1 MFGRKGKK
9 DEEEVGLAG
18 LGTGGVDP
26 SLSASPTVS
35 VTPNLSPTSS
45 PMTPPAT
52 TPPAA
57 TPPATT
63 PPAAFATPPTPT
75 PTEPATAGQMPFAA
89 FGPGTV
95 PPNAAAVLGQILSGH
110 GPVGELVRQ
119 IKADPEGFRQRML
132 AQAQAAGVSTTIM
145 SPGWIA
151 PAGGGAPQPA
161 HVDVVDELT
170 KAADLHHQGVL
181 NDAEFEA
188 LKKKLLG
195 E

>member
-26 SLSASPTVS
+26 SLSATPTVS
-35 VTPNLSPTSS
+35 VTPNPSPSS
-45 PMTPPAT
+45 PPTIA
-52 TPPAA
+52 PAA
-57 TPPATT
+57 PSTSPSTAPPVAAQHTP
-63 PPAAFATPPTPT
+63 
-75 PTEPATAGQMPFAA
+75 EIPFAA
-89 FGPGTV
+89 FGPGMV

-119 IKADPEGFRQRML
+119 IKSDPEGFRQRML

-145 SPGWIA
+145 SPNWIA
-151 PAGGGAPQPA
+151 PAGGGAAQPA

-170 KAADLHHQGVL
+170 KAADLHDKGVL
-181 NDAEFEA
+181 SDAEFET

>member
-9 DEEEVGLAG
+9 DEDEVGLAG
-18 LGTGGVDP
+18 LGTGDA
-26 SLSASPTVS
+26 SASIGGSSDMTPSISPTPTVS
-35 VTPNLSPTSS
+35 VTANPLPANPSPPSPPAPSPSPSTPSASPAQPSPT
-45 PMTPPAT
+45 A
-52 TPPAA
+52 
-57 TPPATT
+57 
-63 PPAAFATPPTPT
+63 
-75 PTEPATAGQMPFAA
+75 PFAA
-89 FGPGTV
+89 FGPGRV

-119 IKADPEGFRQRML
+119 IKSDPEGFRQRML
-132 AQAQAAGVSTTIM
+132 AQAEAAGVSTTIM
-145 SPGWIA
+145 APNWIA

-170 KAADLHHQGVL
+170 KAADLHDKGAL
-181 NDAEFEA
+181 SDSEFQA